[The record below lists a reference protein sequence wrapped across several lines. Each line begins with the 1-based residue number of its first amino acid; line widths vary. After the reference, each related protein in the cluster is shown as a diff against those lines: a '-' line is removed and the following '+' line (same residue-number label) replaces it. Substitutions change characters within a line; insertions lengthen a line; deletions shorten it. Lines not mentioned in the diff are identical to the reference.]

1 MIIAV
6 DKIGKTEDLA
16 MALETGQLISQGSRG
31 TYEANTAQIAE
42 HFGLQ
47 GPFVPMAM
55 ARLQRRW
62 AVATWI
68 RLGEAQLE
76 RTAQLV
82 LKFGLLWVTNK
93 DFGGAKAV
101 VHVAVRWVL
110 QGRPCLATLQYA

>member
-1 MIIAV
+1 
-6 DKIGKTEDLA
+6 
-16 MALETGQLISQGSRG
+16 
-31 TYEANTAQIAE
+31 
-42 HFGLQ
+42 
-47 GPFVPMAM
+47 
-55 ARLQRRW
+55 
-62 AVATWI
+62 
-68 RLGEAQLE
+68 LGEAQLE